1 MARAFAELLMRS
13 RGEALGR
20 GQTTIV
26 FFGQDIQGRA
36 LVGNDG
42 QGVAALAIVD
52 LDGDGEI
59 DPDERLGEVA
69 YAPAGS
75 LSWGHSDA
83 TLRARGDPRGDRG
96 GPPAAAVT
104 FQKPDGS
111 LASWVA
117 FGPDGN
123 PRAYVDSS
131 LEGTGSVGTGGGA
144 VYLTSGATDFAVV
157 LSALG
162 KVYVREWD
170 AGDETW
176 SR

>member
-1 MARAFAELLMRS
+1 MFWTVPDPEDPEKTLGGHTVAE
-13 RGEALGR
+13 
-20 GQTTIV
+20 IHI
-26 FFGQDIQGRA
+26 D
-36 LVGNDG
+36 GNW
-42 QGVAALAIVD
+42 AYVD
-52 LDGDGEI
+52 PMNGM
-59 DPDERLGEVA
+59 
-69 YAPAGS
+69 YC
-75 LSWGHSDA
+75 
-83 TLRARGDPRGDRG
+83 
-96 GPPAAAVT
+96 
-104 FQKPDGS
+104 QKPDGS

-131 LEGTGSVGTGGGA
+131 LEGPGSVGTGGGA